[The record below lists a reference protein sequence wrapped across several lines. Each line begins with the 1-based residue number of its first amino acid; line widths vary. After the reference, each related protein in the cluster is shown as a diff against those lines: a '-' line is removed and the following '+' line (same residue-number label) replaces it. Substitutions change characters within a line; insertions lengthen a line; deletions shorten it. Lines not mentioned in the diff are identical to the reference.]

1 MERMMRHFRLWMVLG
16 AAGFWATA
24 APAQTLSVTP
34 RGSTTL
40 AGTTTDQNG
49 NSFNITG
56 LSGIAYVGQTVPG
69 TYRYVAVMDNS
80 NKLVKLD
87 VQFAANGTISSST
100 VAGGI
105 TLANAKDFEGIA
117 YNAANQS
124 VFLSYEDGPGVQEY
138 KLSDG
143 SLMQTVSI
151 PTIFTNNLRS
161 NFGFESLARNA
172 AGTQMWTANEEAL
185 TSDGALST
193 TSQGTIVRLQKF
205 NVSGNTVTAGP
216 QYGYQTDKIHAAVN
230 GDSNGYSR
238 SGLSDLVVL
247 PDGKMLALERS
258 FAFNNYIFSSYGNRI
273 YELDFAGAADVSGLA
288 GANNGQPFG
297 SYVTKSQLWTN
308 QSLTS
313 PGNLEGLAA
322 GPQLTGGNYSL
333 LGIVDDGDGISQNRL
348 VAFEL
353 TGVVVPEPSS
363 LGLLGGICVA
373 QLMHRRR

>member
-1 MERMMRHFRLWMVLG
+1 MCKP
-16 AAGFWATA
+16 GFWIILGVAGGLATVVS
-24 APAQTLSVTP
+24 AQTLSVTP
-34 RGSTTL
+34 QGSTTI

-49 NSFNITG
+49 NSFTITG
-56 LSGIAYVGQTVPG
+56 LSGITYAGETVPG
-69 TYRYVAVMDNS
+69 THRFVAVMDNS
-80 NKLVKLD
+80 NKLIKLD
-87 VQFAANGTISSST
+87 VQFTANGAISSST

-105 TLANAKDFEGIA
+105 TLANSHDFEGIA
-117 YNAANQS
+117 YNPANQS
-124 VFLSYEDGPGVQEY
+124 VFVSSEDGPGVREY

-151 PTIFTNNLRS
+151 PSIFTNNLRT
-161 NFGFESLARNA
+161 NYGFESLARNA

-193 TSQGTIVRLQKF
+193 TSSGTIVRLQKF

-216 QYGYQTDKIHAAVN
+216 QYGYQTDPIHAAVN
-230 GDSNGYSR
+230 NDTNNYSR

-247 PDGKMLALERS
+247 ADGKMLALERS
-258 FAFNNYIFSSYGNRI
+258 FAFNSFLTTYGNRI

-297 SYVTKSQLWTN
+297 SYVTKYPLWTN
-308 QSLTS
+308 TSLLS

-322 GPQLTGGNYSL
+322 GPLLTNGHYSL
-333 LGIVDDGDGISQNRL
+333 LGIVDDGDGLSQNRL

-353 TGVVVPEPSS
+353 NTTVPEPAA
-363 LGLLGGICVA
+363 LGWMAGLWLIG
-373 QLMHRRR
+373 RRRR

>member
-1 MERMMRHFRLWMVLG
+1 MRKIEMLIALG
-16 AAGFWATA
+16 AAGLFVSA
-24 APAQTLSVTP
+24 APAQTLSVTS

-49 NSFNITG
+49 NSFTITG
-56 LSGIAYVGQTVPG
+56 LSGITYTGLSSPG
-69 TYRYVAVMDNS
+69 IYRYIAVMDNS

-87 VQFAANGTISSST
+87 VQFNANGSISSST
-100 VAGGI
+100 VVGGI
-105 TLANAKDFEGIA
+105 TLANSNDYEGIA

-124 VFLSYEDGPGVQEY
+124 VFVSYENGPGIQEY

-143 SLMQTVSI
+143 TLLQTVAIPSI
-151 PTIFTNNLRS
+151 YTNNLRS

-193 TSQGTIVRLQKF
+193 TSTGSIVRLQKF

-216 QYGYQTDKIHAAVN
+216 EYGYLTNKIHAAVN
-230 GDSNGYSR
+230 GDNSGYSR

-258 FAFNNYIFSSYGNRI
+258 FAYNNAIFSTYGNRI
-273 YELDFAGAADVSGLA
+273 YEMDFTGAADVSGLA

-297 SYVTKSQLWTN
+297 SYVNKYQLWTN
-308 QSLTS
+308 QSLTN
-313 PGNLEGLAA
+313 PGNLEGLTS
-322 GPQLTGGNYSL
+322 GPFLTGGNLSL
-333 LGIVDDGDGISQNRL
+333 LGIVDDGDGVSQNRL

-353 TGVVVPEPSS
+353 TGVAVPEPSS
-363 LGLLGGICVA
+363 MGLLGGILMA